1 MAHFNEKSVFLPFL
15 SVYRQFI
22 FVIKL
27 LLHLEVVTTCTF
39 PQTLITQAR
48 PMAERIL
55 RVYLY
60 LIAVVRNLT
69 NLHFH
74 ESNYTE
80 TVPADGRAQFFS
92 ANIAALDLEK
102 NLLVARFQGSA
113 YRVNQSTGYIFV
125 RPRHKTNHGGR
136 SKRDGTWWTRVR

>member
-1 MAHFNEKSVFLPFL
+1 MKRAYSFHSYPYIDHLYSL
-15 SVYRQFI
+15 
-22 FVIKL
+22 IKL
-27 LLHLEVVTTCTF
+27 LFYLEVVTTCTF
-39 PQTLITQAR
+39 LQTLITRAR
-48 PMAERIL
+48 AIAERIL

-60 LIAVVRNLT
+60 LVAVVRNLT

-92 ANIAALDLEK
+92 TNIAVLDLEK
-102 NLLVARFQGSA
+102 NLLVARFRGSA

-125 RPRHKTNHGGR
+125 RPRHKTNRGRR